1 MKARYL
7 IILSILCL
15 LTFEGYVLGSERPGN
30 KVVMKSLEFPG
41 NNQEDGFWAGICA
54 ASDGRVYLGACTEGG
69 GHAHF
74 YIYDSKTKKIIH
86 RADIAQ
92 FLGTAATGT
101 RTHGKIHTQIREG
114 DDGNIYFATGSMG
127 AGPIDVD
134 PRSWGGGHWIRY
146 NPGTDALED
155 LGLVAYGTGIYG
167 FAIDKGPEHL
177 FGTGFDGHFYV
188 HELKTGRTFDKGRT
202 ANPGGWVARTII
214 CDDEG
219 NCYGTFVPDR
229 MFKYD
234 AKTGRVYDLSVRLPT
249 DPATYPVTGSI
260 CNKLMRM
267 GLWDDVNKKLYGVEG
282 STSILFEYDPKVG
295 TEGSIKAVARLM
307 PYQHSEETKKYH
319 YATLGMALGLD
330 RKIYYMP
337 FGTMGN
343 NESNKGAPNVHWVG
357 HANLLTCDLNT
368 GEVENLGYVYTDKG
382 EPVVDFLCRAPSG
395 GADTGPDGTIYFV
408 AWVEEKDPD
417 KVSFVYNKT
426 PASLRLLI
434 YKPKNN

>member
-1 MKARYL
+1 L
-7 IILSILCL
+7 IILSILCFL
-15 LTFEGYVLGSERPGN
+15 PFENSVLAGKRPET
-30 KVVMKSLEFPG
+30 KVVMRSIEFPG
-41 NNQEDGFWAGICA
+41 NNLEDGFWAGIRA

-74 YIYDSKTKKIIH
+74 YIYDSRTDEIIH

-101 RTHGKIHTQIREG
+101 RTHGKIHTQMREG
-114 DDGNIYFATGSMG
+114 DDGNIYFVTGSMG
-127 AGPIDVD
+127 AGPIEVD
-134 PRSWGGGHWIRY
+134 PRSWPGGNWIRY
-146 NPGTDALED
+146 NPKTDTLED
-155 LGLVAYGTGIYG
+155 LGPVAFGTGIYG
-167 FAIDKGPEHL
+167 FDIDKGPRHL

-188 HELKTGRTFDKGRT
+188 FDMQSRRTIDKGRIDVC
-202 ANPGGWVARTII
+202 GGWVARTVV
-214 CDDEG
+214 CDDVG

-249 DPATYPVTGSI
+249 DPTTYPVTGSI
-260 CNKLMRM
+260 YNKLMRM

-282 STSILFEYDPKVG
+282 STSILFEYDPKTG
-295 TEGSIKAVARLM
+295 GEGSIKALAQLA
-307 PYQHSEETKKYH
+307 PYQHSEEVKKYH

-343 NESNKGAPNVHWVG
+343 NERNEGTDPIQWVG
-357 HANLLTCDLNT
+357 QANLLTYDLNS

-382 EPVVDFLCRAPSG
+382 EPIVDFLCRAPSG
-395 GADTGPDGTIYFV
+395 GSDTGPDGTIYFV
-408 AWVEEKDPD
+408 AWVEEKDPK

-434 YKPKNN
+434 YKPKRQ